1 MVYWR
6 KMTEIIDK
14 ISAKGALHRVHFM
27 GNQDYF
33 FEVSVRDKGAVGMG
47 SSTVT
52 MECQL
57 WPETNTCVCFCN
69 KPKLLHLPCSY
80 VYAARGKAG
89 IAGTYVSP
97 YFLKEA
103 VMATW
108 SGELCGLRLM
118 GQIGFLI
125 RKLRSFTGVVERVV
139 VLETIWTQRRLQVVR
154 NFA

>member
-1 MVYWR
+1 MLYCS
-6 KMTEIIDK
+6 KMIEIIDK

-33 FEVSVRDKGAVGMG
+33 FEVSMHDKGDVGMG

-80 VYAARGKAG
+80 VYAARGEAG

-97 YFLKEA
+97 YYLKEA
-103 VMATW
+103 VIATW
-108 SGELCGLRLM
+108 SGELRG
-118 GQIGFLI
+118 
-125 RKLRSFTGVVERVV
+125 
-139 VLETIWTQRRLQVVR
+139 
-154 NFA
+154 